1 MRTLSTVDQ
10 ERLQELARKAVKRSG
25 NQFFKSVEKR
35 TAAFVEALAVAE
47 SVDAETFEEAADVL
61 TADNLILLARFHA
74 GEIAQPKKRARGGAQ
89 TLMDKVKAI
98 QKNEAA
104 GKALDV
110 VFLAAYLDAAQD
122 ECDERAAAAEESDF
136 WAKDYADIDPSEM
149 WENRSQAIEEI
160 KPSWNE
166 AATSAFEGKWDDLV
180 ANLEALEEVC
190 DP

>member
-1 MRTLSTVDQ
+1 MSDLSIVDQ
-10 ERLQELARKAVKRSG
+10 DRIEELARKAVKRSG

-35 TAAFVEALAVAE
+35 TAAFTEALVTE
-47 SVDAETFEEAADVL
+47 SVGAETFEEAVDVL

-74 GEIAQPKKRARGGAQ
+74 GEIAQSKKRARGGAQ
-89 TLMDKVKAI
+89 TLMDKVNAI
-98 QKNEAA
+98 QKNKAA
-104 GKALDV
+104 RTALGI
-110 VFLAAYLDAAQD
+110 VFLVAYLDAAQD

-149 WENRSQAIEEI
+149 WEGRSQAIEEI

-166 AATSAFEGKWDDLV
+166 AATSAIEGKWDDLV
-180 ANLEALEEVC
+180 ANFDALEEVC

>member
-1 MRTLSTVDQ
+1 MSTLSTVDQ
-10 ERLQELARKAVKRSG
+10 ERLQDLARKAVKRSG
-25 NQFFKSVEKR
+25 GVFFKAVEKR
-35 TAAFVEALAVAE
+35 TAAFIEALVAE
-47 SVDAETFEEAADVL
+47 SVDAETFEEAANVL

-104 GKALDV
+104 RKALDV

-149 WENRSQAIEEI
+149 WQDRSQAIEEI

-166 AATSAFEGKWDDLV
+166 AATSAIEGEWDDLV